1 MWWNAQAYEVDPN
14 SAESYF
20 ATFPFPYMNGRLHL
34 GHLFTLTKAD
44 FMVRYQ
50 RLKGKN
56 ALLPF
61 AFHCTGMSIPSS
73 ADKLKQEI
81 TAGEQ
86 GEQWQ
91 NLK

>member
-1 MWWNAQAYEVDPN
+1 MDPN
-14 SAESYF
+14 SKEAYF

-50 RLKGKN
+50 RLNGKN

-61 AFHCTGMSIPSS
+61 AFHCSGIPVPSQVDALRS
-73 ADKLKQEI
+73 ELENNEK
-81 TAGEQ
+81 GR
-86 GEQWQ
+86 
-91 NLK
+91 